1 MSMASK
7 ASLPACIAIPRMRES
22 SATVKGS
29 PCSQR
34 VPASM
39 YWVADA
45 SSSASAE
52 FVRTHASPNQRW
64 WEISVMRFR
73 NVSRPSSGTG

>member
-1 MSMASK
+1 MASK

-34 VPASM
+34 APASM
-39 YWVADA
+39 YWVADT
-45 SSSASAE
+45 SSTPAE

-64 WEISVMRFR
+64 WEISVMSFR
-73 NVSRPSSGTG
+73 NVSRPSSCTG